1 MQDPDLPL
9 SEQPLYEHLCQGHQP
24 YLSSCNACSRASG
37 RIPARRLAHP
47 KGPYEVALDI
57 TFLGPL
63 RILVAVVL
71 CTSMLGAF
79 CMTGELDK
87 DARMLNGW
95 FKEFGLTGKPAEITS
110 DGERQLET
118 MVRSTMNLENC
129 TLSCMHLKLTPPN
142 RSQ

>member
-37 RIPARRLAHP
+37 RIPARRLEHP

-63 RILVAVVL
+63 RILVAVCCLVYFNAWCIL
-71 CTSMLGAF
+71 HDGRVGQGRPDAQRLVQRVWTYWETS
-79 CMTGELDK
+79 
-87 DARMLNGW
+87 
-95 FKEFGLTGKPAEITS
+95 
-110 DGERQLET
+110 
-118 MVRSTMNLENC
+118 
-129 TLSCMHLKLTPPN
+129 
-142 RSQ
+142 

>member
-9 SEQPLYEHLCQGHQP
+9 SEQPLYEPLCQGHQP
-24 YLSSCNACSRASG
+24 YLSSCDACSRASG
-37 RIPARRLAHP
+37 RIPARRLEHP

-71 CTSMLGAF
+71 CASMLGAF
-79 CMTGELDK
+79 CMAGELDK

-95 FKEFGLTGKPAEITS
+95 FRVWTYWETS
-110 DGERQLET
+110 
-118 MVRSTMNLENC
+118 
-129 TLSCMHLKLTPPN
+129 
-142 RSQ
+142 